1 MKNTKHILF
10 GIILIA
16 LVSCKK
22 SEAGNTKKSTEKAP
36 AGFRVIGYM
45 PEPDVESGA
54 ALSFDYSRINYI
66 NVAFI
71 NPDDNGN
78 FAATPGLSAVITQA
92 HQAKAKVLIS
102 IGGGSAPE
110 YYSALLAGSK
120 QAGFIN
126 NLVNLAVADQL
137 DGVDVDLEG
146 PRIDANYES
155 FVTALSAALKL
166 KGKLLTAAI
175 ATAYQS
181 QYTDAALSHFDFVNV
196 MSYDKTGPWNPA
208 NPGQH
213 SPYDMAVSDLAYWT
227 TTRGIDKSKLSL
239 GVPFYGYG
247 FGQDAPAD
255 ISFKDL
261 VSQYPGAE
269 NADQVTVTGGGIIYY
284 NGIPTIKKKTQLALT
299 NAGGVMIWQ
308 LSQDAGGDK
317 SLLGTIDAAI
327 NSSVN
332 ETITN

>member
-1 MKNTKHILF
+1 MKNTKNIWF
-10 GIILIA
+10 GIVLIA
-16 LVSCKK
+16 LISCKK
-22 SEAGNTKKSTEKAP
+22 SEAVTSKTTTAKAP

-45 PEPDVESGA
+45 PETDVESGA
-54 ALSFDYSRINYI
+54 ALSFDYSRVNYVNI
-66 NVAFI
+66 AFI
-71 NPDDNGN
+71 NPDNNGN

-92 HQAKAKVLIS
+92 HQAKAKVMIS
-102 IGGGSAPE
+102 IGGGSAPA
-110 YYSALLAGSK
+110 YYATLLADSK
-120 QAGFIN
+120 RSDFIN
-126 NLVNLAVADQL
+126 TLVNLTVADGF

-155 FVTALSAALKL
+155 FVTALSAALKA

-213 SPYDMAVSDLAYWT
+213 SPYDMAVSDLDYWT
-227 TTRGIDKSKLSL
+227 NTRGIAKDKLSL

-247 FGQDAPAD
+247 FGQGAPGD

-261 VSQYPGAE
+261 VTQYPGAE
-269 NADQVTVTGGGIIYY
+269 NADQVTVSGGGIIYY
-284 NGIPTIKKKTQLALT
+284 NGIPTIKKKTQLALA

-317 SLLGTIDAAI
+317 SLLSTIDASI
-327 NSSVN
+327 SSSG
-332 ETITN
+332 TK